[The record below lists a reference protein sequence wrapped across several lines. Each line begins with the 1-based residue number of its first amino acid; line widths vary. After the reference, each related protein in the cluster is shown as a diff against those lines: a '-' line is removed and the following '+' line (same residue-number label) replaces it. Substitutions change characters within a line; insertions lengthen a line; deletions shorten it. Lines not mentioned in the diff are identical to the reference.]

1 MLRLTLGREKI
12 WAKKFEAER
21 IHFYDIFATVA
32 VKLKLLRIPT
42 NDCYNY
48 QTAEAV

>member
-32 VKLKLLRIPT
+32 VRLKLLPT

>member
-42 NDCYNY
+42 NDC
-48 QTAEAV
+48 